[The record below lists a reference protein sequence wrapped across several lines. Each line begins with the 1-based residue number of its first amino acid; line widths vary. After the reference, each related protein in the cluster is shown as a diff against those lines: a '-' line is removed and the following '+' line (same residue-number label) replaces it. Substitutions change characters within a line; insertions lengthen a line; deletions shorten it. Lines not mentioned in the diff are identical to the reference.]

1 MKDQINIYHLRNG
14 FLRMQVCN
22 FGARVMCLYM
32 PDKQGQEKDI
42 VLGYKSV
49 EEYLDNKGERFL
61 GSVIGRYGNRIA
73 EGRFEIDGQTY
84 QFAQN
89 NNGQCLHGGVKSLDS
104 VVWEVTAHDD
114 HSIDFRYLSPDGEE
128 GFPGNLD
135 IRMRYELTAENA
147 FHVSYR
153 ATTDKKTHVNLT
165 HHSFFNLKGEGC
177 GDINDHIM
185 QINADGFLPVNEVLI
200 PLGNVADVTGT
211 PMDFRTPTS
220 IGSRLELPDEQLKM
234 GNGYDHCWV
243 LNRKTND
250 QLEFAARV
258 TEPKSGRVMEV
269 WTDQPGMQFYG
280 GNFFD
285 GKTKSKSGEGFYEKR
300 GSLALETQHFPD
312 SPNQTNFPSTLL
324 CPGETYRHE
333 CVYKFDVLK

>member
-32 PDKQGQEKDI
+32 PDNKGQEKDI
-42 VLGYKSV
+42 VLGYKSI

-73 EGRFEIDGQTY
+73 EGRFVIDGQTY
-84 QFAQN
+84 QFARN

-104 VVWEVTAHDD
+104 VVWDVTAHDE
-114 HSIDFRYLSPDGEE
+114 HSIDFHYLSPDGEE

-135 IRMRYELTAENA
+135 IRMRYELTSDNA
-147 FHVSYR
+147 FRVTYR
-153 ATTDKKTHVNLT
+153 ASTDKKTHVNLT

-220 IGSRLELPDEQLKM
+220 IGSRLELADEQLKM

-243 LNRKTND
+243 LNRKTKD
-250 QLEFAARV
+250 QVEFAARV
-258 TEPKSGRVMEV
+258 TEPQSGRVMEV

-285 GKTKSKSGEGFYEKR
+285 GKTKAKSGEGFYEKR

-333 CVYKFDVLK
+333 CVYKFEVLK